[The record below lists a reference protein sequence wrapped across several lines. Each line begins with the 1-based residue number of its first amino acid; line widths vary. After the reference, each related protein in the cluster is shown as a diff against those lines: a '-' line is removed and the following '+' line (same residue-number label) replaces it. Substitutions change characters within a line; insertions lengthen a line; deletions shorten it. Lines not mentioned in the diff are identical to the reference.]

1 MRPIAFVFFFGGI
14 GSVLRH
20 LANLAI
26 LRMTGIAFPWGILII
41 NIVGCALIGFFARA
55 IPLNAAW
62 GGDMRLALMTG
73 LCGGFTTFSAF
84 SLDAANLWM
93 RGEPMLA
100 IGYVG
105 ASVVL
110 CLIGVALGLAAGNLV
125 A

>member
-1 MRPIAFVFFFGGI
+1 MGHSRYQHHR
-14 GSVLRH
+14 LRVDR
-20 LANLAI
+20 L
-26 LRMTGIAFPWGILII
+26 
-41 NIVGCALIGFFARA
+41 FARA

-62 GGDMRLALMTG
+62 GSDMRLALMTG

-100 IGYVG
+100 LSYVG
-105 ASVVL
+105 ASIIL